1 MAMITAT
8 ATLSEQFRSGSA
20 AEHRSAEASAFMSA
34 LVEGRVN
41 AAGYAA
47 YLGRLLPVYQ
57 RLESVGRELGTDEH
71 VRALFDPALFRA
83 EAIAADLAHW
93 GGDAI
98 DSPATRAYQ
107 ARIEQTLADPVR
119 YLGHHYTRYLG
130 DLSGGQVVGRVLERV
145 FQLSDGL
152 GTAFYRFER
161 IEKVKTYKDGYRA
174 RLDALSL
181 SPEEQARVVEEVRVA
196 FALNQQLF
204 DELTAE
210 LPQYLTHTA

>member
-1 MAMITAT
+1 MTTVTTT

-20 AEHRSAEASAFMSA
+20 AEHRSAESSDFIAA
-34 LVEGRVN
+34 LFEGRVN

-57 RLESVGRELGTDEH
+57 RLESVGSELRSHEH
-71 VRALFDPALFRA
+71 VRELFDPALFRA
-83 EAIAADLAHW
+83 EAIAADLHHW
-93 GGDAI
+93 GGEVI

-107 ARIEQTLADPVR
+107 ARIEQTLADPIR

-130 DLSGGQVVGRVLERV
+130 DLSGGQALGRVLERA
-145 FQLSDGL
+145 FQLSDGA
-152 GTAFYRFER
+152 GTAFYRFAR
-161 IEKVKTYKDGYRA
+161 IEKVKPYKDGYRA

-181 SPEEQARVVEEVRVA
+181 TEDEQARVVEEVRVA